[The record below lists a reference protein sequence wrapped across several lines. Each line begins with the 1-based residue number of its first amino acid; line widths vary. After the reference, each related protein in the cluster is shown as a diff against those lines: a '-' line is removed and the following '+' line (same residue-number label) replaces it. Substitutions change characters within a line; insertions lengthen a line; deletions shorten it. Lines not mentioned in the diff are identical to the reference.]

1 MGRKITDPQEIEAL
15 FRLLNRMADGYEAT
29 EEEAAELEEIYE
41 IATPDFITFSEF
53 LNAVSIRRELA
64 ISLCGVDQLK
74 CLCALNLCYISV
86 GGLSGIHF
94 PDRIQSLNLS
104 NTRITS
110 LDGIQ
115 LPAGLQSLNLSGTQI
130 SNLDGIQLPT
140 ELQSL
145 NLLGTQISS
154 LEDIQLPAGLQ
165 SLNLSFT
172 EISSLDGIQLPTEL
186 QSLHLSGTQITNLED
201 IQLPAGLRSLDL
213 SATQITNLE
222 DIQLPAGL
230 QSLDLSGT
238 QIIRLDGIQLPTRLQ
253 SLDLHFTQI
262 TNLDGIQLPTELQSL
277 NLFGT
282 QITRLDGIQLP
293 AELQSLNLG
302 HTQITRLDGIQ
313 LPAEL
318 QSLELSSTQIASL
331 EDIQLPAGL
340 QLLNL
345 GHTQITRL
353 DGVQLPAGLQ
363 SLDLSAT
370 QITSLEDVQLPH
382 RFQSLNLSGL
392 HLRQLLSELLSLNI
406 PFEFRLDPPYPMH
419 GILLE
424 GTTLATQPISLFE
437 QPRKLIESY
446 YAAPK
451 VSINEA
457 KVIFLGDGGVGKS
470 YTIQR
475 IHNDGLPGNYP
486 TETTPGIDI
495 TDFPVRQPNY
505 NFDIHFWDFG
515 GQEIMHAMHRCFLT
529 SRTCYVVVI
538 CNRYQNLTGQ
548 ARYWLNNVAS
558 FAKDSPVIL
567 AVNQWDNIQTRD
579 LDYRR
584 LQQEFPNLAKVVFY
598 SAKDSN
604 QKEFQVLTNA
614 IVDQARHLDSCG
626 MEFPVTWAGIREKLL
641 SLAKENRNYIS
652 KDEYYQICQE
662 NKELSPEICVWLL
675 EWFNDLGVCFSYH
688 QNAEDKKE
696 LAEYKVLNP
705 VWLTNA
711 IYIIINCGPRRA
723 TNGIIHTQVI
733 LDLLQKPE
741 TSVLPGVTY
750 TAQERN
756 YVLEVMRKFQ
766 LSYAVSESQ
775 EFIPALCPDV
785 TPKELHPTSWR
796 KHVAYELQYTYLP
809 DSVIHQLMIRFYH
822 CLNIGKIWRKGLRID
837 PDPINGLMAVVD
849 MGGGDSILRIDVY
862 AQADTPPWPLL
873 HQLRDDII
881 RINQAL
887 NLKAEDYIVVQK
899 NRHTARFPVIYILQA
914 REHGYSKLPF
924 SSPSENWFEEYDIAD
939 ILGTAFGPENIDA
952 AAQILQKSENLSTTP
967 YQPIIHVHGNFNYYA
982 NCQISNTSES
992 AERLLRAVLDHEEKF
1007 SEQLTQELISIFQ
1020 GQSADRDVQQLGA
1033 EMARAKAQKKKPLA
1047 RLRDFL
1053 KNSADTA
1060 GNLQKL
1066 ATILGPFVLKLVE
1079 KAPEILQFFQAALS
1093 H

>member
-29 EEEAAELEEIYE
+29 EKEAAELEEIDE
-41 IATPDFITFSEF
+41 IGTPDFITSSEF
-53 LNAVSIRRELA
+53 FNAVSMRRELA
-64 ISLCGVDQLK
+64 ISLRGVDQLK
-74 CLCALNLCYISV
+74 CLCTLNLCYISV
-86 GGLSGIHF
+86 SDLSGTHF

-104 NTRITS
+104 STQITSLDGVHLSAELQSLDLSDTQIASLKDVQLPTGLQSLDLSGTQITS
-110 LDGIQ
+110 LDGIY
-115 LPAGLQSLNLSGTQI
+115 LPAKLQSLKLSSTQITSLDGIRLPAEIQSLNLRS
-130 SNLDGIQLPT
+130 
-140 ELQSL
+140 
-145 NLLGTQISS
+145 
-154 LEDIQLPAGLQ
+154 
-165 SLNLSFT
+165 
-172 EISSLDGIQLPTEL
+172 
-186 QSLHLSGTQITNLED
+186 TQIT
-201 IQLPAGLRSLDL
+201 SLD
-213 SATQITNLE
+213 S
-222 DIQLPAGL
+222 IQLPAGL
-230 QSLDLSGT
+230 QSLDLS
-238 QIIRLDGIQLPTRLQ
+238 D
-253 SLDLHFTQI
+253 TQI
-262 TNLDGIQLPTELQSL
+262 TS
-277 NLFGT
+277 
-282 QITRLDGIQLP
+282 LDGIQLP
-293 AELQSLNLG
+293 AELQSLDLSD
-302 HTQITRLDGIQ
+302 TQITSLDGVQLPAGLQSLKLRGTQITSLDGIQLLAELHSLDLSDTQITSLDSVQLPAGLQSLKLHGTQITSLDGIQ

-318 QSLELSSTQIASL
+318 QSLDLS
-331 EDIQLPAGL
+331 D
-340 QLLNL
+340 
-345 GHTQITRL
+345 TQITSL
-353 DGVQLPAGLQ
+353 DDIRLPAGLQ
-363 SLDLSAT
+363 SLDLSDT

-382 RFQSLNLSGL
+382 HIQSLNLSGL
-392 HLRQLLSELLSLNI
+392 FLCQLPPKLLSLNI
-406 PFEFRLDPPYPMH
+406 PFVFKFNPLYPSY
-419 GILLE
+419 GILLKE
-424 GTTLATQPISLFE
+424 TILNIQPISLFE
-437 QPRKLIESY
+437 QPRELIESY

-451 VSINEA
+451 VSISEA

-538 CNRYQNLTGQ
+538 CNRYQDLTGQ

-579 LDYRR
+579 LDHRR

-604 QKEFQVLTNA
+604 QKEFQALTNA

-881 RINQAL
+881 LINQAL

-899 NRHTARFPVIYILQA
+899 NRHTARFSVTYVLQA
-914 REHGYSKLPF
+914 KEREYSKLPY
-924 SSPSENWFEEYDIAD
+924 SSEGWFEEYDIAD
-939 ILGTAFGPENIDA
+939 ILGTAFGPENIEA
-952 AAQILQKSENLSTTP
+952 AAQILPKSENLSTVL
-967 YQPIIHVHGNFNYYA
+967 YQPIIHVHGNLNYYA
-982 NCQISNTSES
+982 NCQVSNTSES
-992 AERLLRAVLDHEEKF
+992 AERLLRAVLEHEEKF
-1007 SEQLTQELISIFQ
+1007 NEQLTQELISIFQ

-1060 GNLQKL
+1060 GNLQTHPKFGKTGGFYSL
-1066 ATILGPFVLKLVE
+1066 THTVYPYRDM
-1079 KAPEILQFFQAALS
+1079 P
-1093 H
+1093 

>member
-293 AELQSLNLG
+293 AELQSL
-302 HTQITRLDGIQ
+302 
-313 LPAEL
+313 
-318 QSLELSSTQIASL
+318 ELSGTQIASL

>member
-29 EEEAAELEEIYE
+29 EEEAAELEEIIE
-41 IATPDFITFSEF
+41 IEINIFAKCMVSSFCGINNLRHLLKLTLMCADITNLYGVRFPEEMLTLSLFLTPIT
-53 LNAVSIRRELA
+53 N
-64 ISLCGVDQLK
+64 
-74 CLCALNLCYISV
+74 
-86 GGLSGIHF
+86 
-94 PDRIQSLNLS
+94 
-104 NTRITS
+104 

-115 LPAGLQSLNLSGTQI
+115 LPAGLQSLNLRS
-130 SNLDGIQLPT
+130 
-140 ELQSL
+140 
-145 NLLGTQISS
+145 
-154 LEDIQLPAGLQ
+154 
-165 SLNLSFT
+165 
-172 EISSLDGIQLPTEL
+172 
-186 QSLHLSGTQITNLED
+186 TQIT
-201 IQLPAGLRSLDL
+201 S
-213 SATQITNLE
+213 
-222 DIQLPAGL
+222 
-230 QSLDLSGT
+230 
-238 QIIRLDGIQLPTRLQ
+238 
-253 SLDLHFTQI
+253 
-262 TNLDGIQLPTELQSL
+262 
-277 NLFGT
+277 
-282 QITRLDGIQLP
+282 LDGIQLP
-293 AELQSLNLG
+293 AELHSLDLSD
-302 HTQITRLDGIQ
+302 TQIT
-313 LPAEL
+313 
-318 QSLELSSTQIASL
+318 S
-331 EDIQLPAGL
+331 
-340 QLLNL
+340 
-345 GHTQITRL
+345 L

-363 SLDLSAT
+363 SLNLRSTQITSLDGIQLPAELHSLDLSDTQITSLDGVQLPAELHSLDLSDTQITSLDGVQLPAGLQSLHLSRT

-382 RFQSLNLSGL
+382 HIQSLNLSGL
-392 HLRQLLSELLSLNI
+392 FLRQLPSELLSLNI
-406 PFEFRLDPPYPMH
+406 PFKLNPQYFFD
-419 GILLE
+419 GILL
-424 GTTLATQPISLFE
+424 GGITLSTQPISLFE
-437 QPRKLIESY
+437 QPRELIESY
-446 YAAPK
+446 YASPK
-451 VSINEA
+451 ISISEA

-475 IHNDGLPGNYP
+475 IHHDGLPGNYP

-538 CNRYQNLTGQ
+538 CNRYQDLTGQ

-579 LDYRR
+579 LDHRR

-873 HQLRDDII
+873 HQLRDDVI

-899 NRHTARFPVIYILQA
+899 NRHTARFSVTYVLQA
-914 REHGYSKLPF
+914 KEREYLKLPY
-924 SSPSENWFEEYDIAD
+924 SSEGWFEEYDIAD
-939 ILGTAFGPENIDA
+939 ILGTAFGPENIEA
-952 AAQILQKSENLSTTP
+952 AAQILPKSENLSTVL
-967 YQPIIHVHGNFNYYA
+967 YQPIIHVHGNLNYYA
-982 NCQISNTSES
+982 NCQVSNTSES
-992 AERLLRAVLDHEEKF
+992 AERVLRAVLEHEEKF
-1007 SEQLTQELISIFQ
+1007 NEQLTQELISIFQ

-1047 RLRDFL
+1047 CLREFI

-1060 GNLQKL
+1060 GNIQKL
-1066 ATILGPFVLKLVE
+1066 AMILSPFVLKLVE